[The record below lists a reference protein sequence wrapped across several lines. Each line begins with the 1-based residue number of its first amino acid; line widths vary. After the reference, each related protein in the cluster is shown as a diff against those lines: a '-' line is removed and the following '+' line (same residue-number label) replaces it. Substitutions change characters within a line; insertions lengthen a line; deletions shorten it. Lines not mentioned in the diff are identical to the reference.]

1 MNRSISGK
9 TLLILMISLLCMAA
23 IPAAVGRAPILP
35 QTLGADGIR
44 RVTTDE
50 LRAALKQGKAVLVD
64 VRGEGAYRAGHIKGA
79 LLMPI
84 NEIGSRYGEL
94 PKNKLIATYCS

>member
-1 MNRSISGK
+1 MIRPISRK
-9 TLLILMISLLCMAA
+9 TTIILMISLLCMVA
-23 IPAAVGRAPILP
+23 IPAAGGKAMVLP
-35 QTLGADGIR
+35 QTIGADGIR

-50 LRAALKQGKAVLVD
+50 LRAALKEGKAVLVD